1 LIAYIDAQINGFI
14 DINLHLAELED
25 LRLNPLLFA
34 PSGDEFRVSI
44 ALSLG
49 IEEAPPPP
57 YPSIVKVFPAPV

>member
-1 LIAYIDAQINGFI
+1 LIAYIDAQTNVFI

-25 LRLNPLLFA
+25 LRLNPLLFT
-34 PSGDEFRVSI
+34 PSGDELRVSI
-44 ALSLG
+44 PLSAG